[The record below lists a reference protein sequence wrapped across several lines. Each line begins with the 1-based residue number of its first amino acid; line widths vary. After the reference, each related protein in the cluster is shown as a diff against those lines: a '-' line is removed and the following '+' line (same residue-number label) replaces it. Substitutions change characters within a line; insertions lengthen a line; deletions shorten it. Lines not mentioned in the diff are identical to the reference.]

1 MATNR
6 LFTFNAGP
14 PIGVNGFYLLQYGN
28 LAISD
33 YVVPGYKWWPGP
45 DEDLGYVIVHDDTNP
60 NKRTEGARSATVST
74 NSIGFWRTSVK
85 SNAAFLTM
93 ANELLGQNFV
103 DGTTATDW
111 LLTNGYWTSYD
122 PNGTLGTIDLPA
134 SSAQALY
141 DSGVT
146 SNGWYYIQTST
157 MAQPRR
163 IYCNMTDEGG
173 GWMLMTYNPDL
184 NSNYGNPYPNEWIGG
199 EGFFNTI
206 TSNIIVAIGATS
218 NPPNYPTSVNP
229 PREYSGKWT
238 SIDVR
243 DVWYNNGVAQC
254 SKVMRMAST
263 SDNKI
268 PILSNMDIANKIIY
282 SNPNNLKISAT
293 FSYKY
298 VYDPVLN
305 ATIWMTQKDGSTIT
319 LSGNN
324 TVSMV
329 GTWSSIIGYS
339 ILTNDIPI
347 TAPGDWMISVNSQWN
362 IVNSI
367 NPPSIV
373 DQTQDIGGLTWNVPS
388 PSNPGPYHMVGGQ
401 LVNDA
406 QTFGLSDVGIGV
418 DSERLDL
425 RTLAIY
431 IK

>member
-1 MATNR
+1 
-6 LFTFNAGP
+6 
-14 PIGVNGFYLLQYGN
+14 
-28 LAISD
+28 
-33 YVVPGYKWWPGP
+33 
-45 DEDLGYVIVHDDTNP
+45 
-60 NKRTEGARSATVST
+60 
-74 NSIGFWRTSVK
+74 
-85 SNAAFLTM
+85 
-93 ANELLGQNFV
+93 
-103 DGTTATDW
+103 
-111 LLTNGYWTSYD
+111 
-122 PNGTLGTIDLPA
+122 
-134 SSAQALY
+134 
-141 DSGVT
+141 
-146 SNGWYYIQTST
+146 
-157 MAQPRR
+157 
-163 IYCNMTDEGG
+163 MTDEGG

-199 EGFFNTI
+199 EGSFNAT
-206 TSNIIVAIGATS
+206 TSNTIVAIGATS

-229 PREYSGKWT
+229 PRTYSGKWT

-263 SDNKI
+263 SDDQI
-268 PILSNMDIANKIIY
+268 PVLSNMNVANKIIY

-305 ATIWMTQKDGSTIT
+305 ATIWMTAKDGSTIT

-367 NPPSIV
+367 NSPSIV

-388 PSNPGPYHMVGGQ
+388 PSNQGPYHMVSGQ
-401 LVNDA
+401 PVNDA

>member
-6 LFTFNAGP
+6 LFTFNNGP
-14 PIGVNGFYLLQYGN
+14 TIGDALQYGN
-28 LAISD
+28 LSVSD
-33 YVVPGYKWWPGP
+33 YAIPGYKWWPGP
-45 DEDLGYVIVHDDTNP
+45 DEDLGYVIAHDDTNP
-60 NKRTEGARSATVST
+60 NMRTEGSRSATVST
-74 NSIGFWRTSVK
+74 NSVGFWRTSVK
-85 SNAAFLTM
+85 SNEAFLTM
-93 ANELLGQNFV
+93 VNDLLGQNFV
-103 DGTTATDW
+103 DGATATDW

-134 SSAQALY
+134 SSAQYLY

-157 MAQPRR
+157 MPEPRR

-184 NSNYGNPYPNEWIGG
+184 NTNYGNPYPNEWIGG
-199 EGFFNTI
+199 EGSFNAT
-206 TSNIIVAIGATS
+206 TSNTIVAIGATS
-218 NPPNYPTSVNP
+218 NPPNYPYAVNP
-229 PREYSGKWT
+229 PRTYSGKWT

-268 PILSNMDIANKIIY
+268 PILSNMDVANKIIY

-298 VYDPVLN
+298 VYDPILN
-305 ATIWMTQKDGSTIT
+305 ATIWMTAKDGSTIT

-329 GTWSSIIGYS
+329 GTWSSIIGYT

-347 TAPGDWMISVNSQWN
+347 TAPGDWMIGPNTQWN
-362 IVNSI
+362 IVDSI
-367 NPPSIV
+367 NPPSVV
-373 DQTQDIGGLTWNVPS
+373 DQTQDIGGLTWVVPS
-388 PSNPGPYHMVGGQ
+388 PSNPGPYHMVSGQ
-401 LVNDA
+401 TVNDA